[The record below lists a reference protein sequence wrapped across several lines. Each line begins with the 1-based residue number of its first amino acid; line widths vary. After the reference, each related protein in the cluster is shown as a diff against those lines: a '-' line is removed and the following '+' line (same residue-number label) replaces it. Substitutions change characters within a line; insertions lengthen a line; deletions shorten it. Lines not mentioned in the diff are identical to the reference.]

1 MTDSP
6 TATLA
11 AAQDVVAVADLALSR
26 DLLADEVLLLDA
38 LLDELHEL
46 YSTAAAHQGPRRFL
60 RGLTSVRGLTW

>member
-11 AAQDVVAVADLALSR
+11 AAQDVVAVTDLALSR

-38 LLDELHEL
+38 LLDELDEL
-46 YSTAAAHQGPRRFL
+46 VLVELREAAVGPASLF
-60 RGLTSVRGLTW
+60 